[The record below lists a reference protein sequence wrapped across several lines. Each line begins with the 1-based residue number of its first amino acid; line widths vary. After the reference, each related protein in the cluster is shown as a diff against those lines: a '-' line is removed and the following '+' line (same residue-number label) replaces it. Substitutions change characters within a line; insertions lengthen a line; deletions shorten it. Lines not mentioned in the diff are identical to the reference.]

1 MKEPLANGDNGRDK
15 QGRFAVG
22 NKGGPGNPYA
32 RRVAQ
37 MRRSHHKASGM

>member
-22 NKGGPGNPYA
+22 NKGGPGNPCA

-37 MRRSHHKASGM
+37 MRRSHHKASSM